1 VTSHHTAP
9 VPKPIPKTAT
19 VDIHTSRK
27 HGVKSYLKGLSGPHP
42 SALPQQD
49 VVTVKYVKP
58 GPLELPAE
66 RVDGAPRKDCGEEGV
81 LTNMASCDVLMPP
94 RRHEE
99 ISLQMVKRKK

>member
-1 VTSHHTAP
+1 M
-9 VPKPIPKTAT
+9 
-19 VDIHTSRK
+19 
-27 HGVKSYLKGLSGPHP
+27 KSYLKGLSGPHP